1 MRLLT
6 PLARPALLLGA
17 LVVLA
22 LPPPAAAEDPAPR
35 KLVEIY
41 RIAPGQHEAFV
52 RMLALFD
59 EASKEAGIPP
69 RELYVHQDG
78 GNWDFMLIQ
87 NADYTA
93 EQAAKIGPAFE
104 KRGLPRG
111 ARFFVE
117 FRKLIAEH
125 SDTFVEKTT
134 AEAWLRKLDD

>member
-1 MRLLT
+1 MR
-6 PLARPALLLGA
+6 PMSPFVRGALMLGA
-17 LVVLA
+17 LAAFA
-22 LPPPAAAEDPAPR
+22 LPPQARAEDSAPR

-78 GNWDFMLIQ
+78 ANWDFMLIQ
-87 NADYTA
+87 DADYTP

-117 FRKLIAEH
+117 FRKLIVEH